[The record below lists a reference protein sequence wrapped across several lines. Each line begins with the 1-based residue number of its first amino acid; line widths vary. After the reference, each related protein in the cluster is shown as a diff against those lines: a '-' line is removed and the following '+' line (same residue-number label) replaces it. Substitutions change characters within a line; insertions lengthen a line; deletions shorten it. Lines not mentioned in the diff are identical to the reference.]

1 MLSLPLSLLTLAAT
15 ALAADPAPPKLTY
28 LYSAN
33 LTFAAPITIGSVPS
47 GSRNLL
53 TISGGTVKGPKINGT
68 PPGSPFKTPLPPG
81 CTDVGTGKIGSGVDW
96 GLTDSKGVFSPDA
109 LYTLHTDDNAT
120 VLVFEKG
127 HAPNVQILF
136 ETASEKY
143 AWLNSAVGY
152 ASGGPNDVGIGL
164 DVWQVSLF
172 LSLVL
177 EGWGGWLGGCVR
189 AVLTGCRLGLEDEDG
204 GERRPEERV
213 L

>member
-1 MLSLPLSLLTLAAT
+1 MKQSSKSTQPVVPALPSLPKPKYSQPIMLSLSLSLLTLAVT
-15 ALAADPAPPKLTY
+15 ALAADPTPPKLTY

-33 LTFAAPITIGSVPS
+33 LTFLAPITIGAVPS

-53 TISGGTVKGPKINGT
+53 TISGGTVKGPKING
-68 PPGSPFKTPLPPG
+68 K
-81 CTDVGTGKIGSGVDW
+81 VGSGVDW

-109 LYTLHTDDNAT
+109 LYTLHTSDNAT
-120 VLVFEKG
+120 ILVFEKG

-164 DVWQVSLF
+164 DVWQI
-172 LSLVL
+172 
-177 EGWGGWLGGCVR
+177 G
-189 AVLTGCRLGLEDEDG
+189 A
-204 GERRPEERV
+204 
-213 L
+213 

>member
-1 MLSLPLSLLTLAAT
+1 MLSLPLSLLALAAT
-15 ALAADPAPPKLTY
+15 ALAADPTPPKLTY

-53 TISGGTVKGPKINGT
+53 TINGGTVKGPKINGT
-68 PPGSPFKTPLPPG
+68 HFLVSSPQPSNTQLTPP
-81 CTDVGTGKIGSGVDW
+81 TGKVGSGVDW

-164 DVWQVSLF
+164 DVWQVSLGLVCFGGF
-172 LSLVL
+172 L
-177 EGWGGWLGGCVR
+177 GWSVVWMR
-189 AVLTGCRLGLEDEDG
+189 WTVLTECRLGLKDS
-204 GERRPEERV
+204 
-213 L
+213 